1 MGIEFFFYAI
11 ILLALFAVFDLVVG
25 VSNDAVNFLSSSIGS
40 RVASRLVI
48 MSIASAGIVA
58 GVSFSSGM
66 MEVARKG
73 IFHPRLFTMPEL
85 IFLFLAVM
93 LADIILLD
101 LFNSYSLPTSTTV
114 SIVFELLGAAVVV
127 SLLKIWAA
135 GGGVRG
141 LSEYINSSKAIV
153 IIGGILFSVVVA
165 FLLGALVQVLSRL
178 LFTFDYQ
185 KRLRRYGALWGGVAM
200 ASITYFILVKGAKG
214 TSFTPPEVV
223 QWIKDNTVLILA
235 VMFAVSAVL
244 LQGLLL
250 LRWNILKPIVLIGT
264 FALAMAFAA
273 NDLVNFIG
281 VPMAGYHAYKE
292 AAASADPIHGTMEVL
307 AGKVPSETYLLLL
320 AGLVMVITLWLS
332 RKAQTVAATSVN
344 LGQQSEREERF
355 ESNALAR
362 GTVRMLSG
370 TFGVLWS
377 LVPRA
382 MRRGLSRRF
391 DPVEATEAETDAGP
405 PFDLLRAS
413 VNLMVAAAVISYA
426 TSYKLP
432 LSTTYVTFMVSMG
445 TSFADRAWGR
455 DSAVYRVSGVLT
467 VVGGWFLTAM
477 MAFTISGIFA
487 LILYKAR
494 ALGVLALLLVV
505 ALVLWKNHVRHT
517 ARTRSSTEA
526 EIFNLKKVADVRET
540 VSITFEHMGRLVQ
553 EIRESLDAGLEALFV
568 EDLERLH
575 VESKRA
581 KKIQNWTN
589 IVTANIFKALRLLQ
603 RSEHGNSH
611 DYAQTVRRLQK
622 LADGHRDIV
631 MRSYLHVRNH
641 HKELLDIQ
649 VGELRRLQ
657 PYLDSILRHIE
668 DTFLKQRP
676 AAAQALADDD
686 RQLRE
691 LARELNGAQI
701 QRIGE
706 GSSKTRLSILYY
718 AIVGN
723 VLMISKQSVRLLRS
737 FEESLL
743 ERESRPRPQPEF
755 DLD

>member
-1 MGIEFFFYAI
+1 
-11 ILLALFAVFDLVVG
+11 
-25 VSNDAVNFLSSSIGS
+25 
-40 RVASRLVI
+40 
-48 MSIASAGIVA
+48 
-58 GVSFSSGM
+58 
-66 MEVARKG
+66 ARKG
-73 IFHPRLFTMPEL
+73 IFHPKLFTMPEL
-85 IFLFLAVM
+85 MFLFLAVM
-93 LADIILLD
+93 LADIILMD

-135 GGGVRG
+135 GDGVRR
-141 LSEYINSSKAIV
+141 LSDYINSSKAML

-165 FLLGALVQVLSRL
+165 FLLGALIQVLSRL

-185 KRLRRYGALWGGVAM
+185 KRLRRYGALWGGVAL

-214 TSFTPPEVV
+214 TSFTPPEMVT
-223 QWIKDNTVLILA
+223 WIKDNTVLILA

-292 AAASADPIHGTMEVL
+292 ASASADPLHGTMEAL
-307 AGKVPSETYLLLL
+307 AGRVPSETYLLLL
-320 AGLVMVITLWLS
+320 AGVVMVLTLWLS
-332 RKAQTVAATSVN
+332 RKAQTVAATSID
-344 LGQQSEREERF
+344 LGQQTERTERF

-370 TFGVLWS
+370 TFGALWS
-377 LVPRA
+377 RVPRGI
-382 MRRGLSRRF
+382 RKGLSKRF
-391 DPVEATEAETDAGP
+391 DPLEVGEADVDTGP

-432 LSTTYVTFMVSMG
+432 LSTTYVTFMVCMG

-467 VVGGWFLTAM
+467 VVGGWFLTAV
-477 MAFTISGIFA
+477 MAFTISGAFA
-487 LILYKAR
+487 LIIYKAH
-494 ALGVLALLLVV
+494 AFGVLALLLVV
-505 ALVLWKNHVRHT
+505 AFVLWKNHVRHT
-517 ARTRSSTEA
+517 ERTRSTTEA
-526 EIFNLKKVADVRET
+526 EVFNLKKVADVRET
-540 VSITFEHMGRLVQ
+540 VSTTFEHMGLLVQ
-553 EIRESLDAGLEALFV
+553 EIRESLDAGLEALFT
-568 EDLERLH
+568 EDLDRLH

-581 KKIQNWTN
+581 KKIQDWTN
-589 IVTANIFKALRLLQ
+589 IVTANIFKTLRLLQ
-603 RSEHGNSH
+603 RSDQGNSH
-611 DYAQTVRRLQK
+611 DYAQTARRLQK
-622 LADGHRDIV
+622 LADGHRDIL

-649 VGELRRLQ
+649 VEELRRLQ
-657 PYLDSILRHIE
+657 PHLDSILRNIE

-676 AAAQALADDD
+676 ATAEEATEQD

-691 LARELNGAQI
+691 LASELNGAQI

-723 VLMISKQSVRLLRS
+723 LLMISKQSVRLLHS
-737 FEESLL
+737 FEESLA
-743 ERESRPRPQPEF
+743 EGKTRKHPQLEF